1 MTLLPDGPPCRYD
14 PAMTDDDLA
23 LLLRAASDGDQ
34 EAWARI
40 VDRFSGLVWAVV
52 RSFRLEGDAA
62 ADVSQ
67 TTWLRLVEHLG
78 DIRDPG
84 RLGSWL
90 ATTARRECIRT
101 LKLAGQQV
109 PTDEE
114 SRLEPPVLAEDVVSL
129 GLLRGERDAALWRAF
144 ETLSAKCRQLLRV
157 LMADPPP
164 TYAEVSDALAMP
176 LGSIGPIRGRC
187 LAALREQLEKVGIL
201 SAGPGS

>member
-1 MTLLPDGPPCRYD
+1 
-14 PAMTDDDLA
+14 MTDEDLA
-23 LLLRAASDGDQ
+23 WLLGAAAVGDKD
-34 EAWARI
+34 AWSRL

-52 RSFRLEGDAA
+52 RSFRLDGDAA

-78 DIRDPG
+78 DIRDPA

-90 ATTARRECIRT
+90 ATTARRESIRT

-114 SRLEPPVLAEDVVSL
+114 SRLEPPPAVEEEVSL
-129 GLLRGERDAALWRAF
+129 DLLRSERDTALWRAF
-144 ETLSAKCRQLLRV
+144 ETLSARCRQLLRV

-164 TYAEVSDALAMP
+164 TYAEVSAALAMP
-176 LGSIGPIRGRC
+176 LGSIGPVRGRC
-187 LAALREQLEKVGIL
+187 LATLREQLEKVGIL
-201 SAGPGS
+201 SAEPGS